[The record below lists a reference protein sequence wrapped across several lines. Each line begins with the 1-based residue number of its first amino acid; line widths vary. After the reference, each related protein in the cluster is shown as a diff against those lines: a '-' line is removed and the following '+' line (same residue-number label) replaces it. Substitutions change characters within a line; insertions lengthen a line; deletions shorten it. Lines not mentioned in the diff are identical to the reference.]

1 MINFEGVLMIVRN
14 WIAGLLLSALL
25 PLSAQAEPQTVR
37 IAKQFGVSYLP
48 LIIMQEEKLLEAEG
62 KSRGLDLVAE
72 FLTIGNGGAIN
83 DALISGNL
91 DFASGGVGPML
102 TIWGKTRTNLKVKGV
117 ATLNAMPIWLNTS
130 NPKIKTIKDF
140 SDTDRIAL
148 PAVKITIQAIVLQMA
163 AAAEF
168 GPANFDQLDR
178 LTVSLGHPDAFVAL
192 MSFRSEINSHFTSAP
207 FMYQE
212 LEDSRIHRVLNSY
225 DVLGGPHTFNAVWA
239 TTKFHDAN
247 PKVTETFLA
256 ALDRAQKMIVADP
269 TKAAEL
275 YIRNEKS
282 KIPLAK
288 VLEIIKLPENE
299 WTMVP
304 KQVMK
309 FATFMNQTGAVSTRP
324 DSWKDLFFTDI
335 HNLAG
340 N

>member
-1 MINFEGVLMIVRN
+1 MNIRN
-14 WIAGLLLSALL
+14 WLTGLLLTALL
-25 PLSAQAEPQTVR
+25 PLSAQAAPQTVR
-37 IAKQFGVSYLP
+37 IAKQYGISYLP
-48 LIIMQEEKLLEAEG
+48 LIIMQEEKLMEAEG
-62 KSRGLDLVAE
+62 KSRGLDLVSE
-72 FLTIGNGGAIN
+72 FLTISNGGSIN

-117 ATLNAMPIWLNTS
+117 AALNAMPIWLNTS
-130 NPKIKTIKDF
+130 NPKVKTIKDF
-140 SDTDRIAL
+140 SGGDRIAL
-148 PAVKITIQAIVLQMA
+148 PAVKITIQAIVLEMA
-163 AAAEF
+163 AADAF
-168 GPANFDQLDR
+168 GPANFDKLDP
-178 LTVSLGHPDAFVAL
+178 LTVSLGHPDAFVAM

-207 FMYQE
+207 FQYEE

-225 DVLGGPHTFNAVWA
+225 DVLGGPHTFNTVWA

-247 PKVTETFLA
+247 PKVYETFLA

-282 KIPLAK
+282 KIPAAK
-288 VLEIIKLPENE
+288 LIALIKLPENE

-304 KQVMK
+304 KRVMK
-309 FATFMNQTGAVSTRP
+309 FANFMNQTGAVSTKP
-324 DSWKDLFFTDI
+324 ESWKDLFFTDI
-335 HNLAG
+335 HALDG

>member
-1 MINFEGVLMIVRN
+1 MRIRPWL
-14 WIAGLLLSALL
+14 AGLLLTSLFSL
-25 PLSAQAEPQTVR
+25 TAQAETQTVR
-37 IAKQFGVSYLP
+37 IAKQFGISYLP

-62 KSRGLDLVAE
+62 KARGLDLTTE
-72 FLTIGNGGAIN
+72 FLTISNGGAIN

-102 TIWGKTRTNLKVKGV
+102 TIWGKTRSNLKVKGV
-117 ATLNAMPIWLNTS
+117 AALNSMPIWLNTA
-130 NPKIKTIKDF
+130 NPKVQTIKDF
-140 SDTDRIAL
+140 TGADRIAL

-163 AAAEF
+163 AAEAF
-168 GPANFDQLDR
+168 GQANFDKLDPI
-178 LTVSLGHPDAFVAL
+178 TVSLGHPDAFVAM

-207 FMYQE
+207 FQYEE

-247 PKVTETFLA
+247 PKVYETFLA
-256 ALDRAQKMIVADP
+256 ALDRAQKMIKADP
-269 TKAAEL
+269 ARAAEL

-282 KIPLAK
+282 KIPAAK
-288 VLEIIKLPENE
+288 IIDLVKLPENE

-304 KQVMK
+304 KRVMK
-309 FATFMNQTGAVSTRP
+309 FANFMNQTGAVSTKP
-324 DSWKDLFFTDI
+324 DSWKDLFFADI
-335 HNLAG
+335 HALDG